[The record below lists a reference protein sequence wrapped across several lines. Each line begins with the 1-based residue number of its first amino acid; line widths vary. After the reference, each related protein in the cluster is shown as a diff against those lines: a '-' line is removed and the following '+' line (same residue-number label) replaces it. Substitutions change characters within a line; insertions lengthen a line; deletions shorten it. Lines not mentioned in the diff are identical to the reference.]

1 MRPVILAFLAAT
13 SAAAAELPSF
23 EATPGPIGEIR
34 IWGSPEDAKLLAD
47 WQTGF
52 RQYHPDASLKTE
64 LHGPDSTM
72 AGVYAGV
79 ADLAFLSREMRQPVE
94 RMAFEWEYHHP
105 AVQIP
110 VANGGLTA
118 RPSAALA
125 IFVSQ
130 DSPLTDLSMDRLR
143 ELLGSGRVYGPP
155 VDSIEAAFIRERV
168 LKGSY
173 KWSAGYRT
181 VEDVGVRL
189 AKLAADPEGIAVA
202 PATTGSDKVR
212 MVSISGVLPDPAN
225 LVSHAYP
232 LWREVAMVLNPPA
245 NPRVKEFLRYVLS
258 AEGQAALADYL
269 PLSAESVRS
278 ARDELAASENTIR
291 IWGHGSYDP
300 SIDFMGVLVKDWE
313 QGFQKLH
320 PEIRFENHLDGTAA
334 AVGAVYSGAGD
345 LALMGR
351 EIWPNEVAGF
361 REVKGYEPTVIDVV
375 TGSYD
380 VRNHGYA
387 VVFFVH
393 KDNPLDGLTLA
404 QLDAAFSLEHKR
416 SGKAAK
422 VWGDLGASGAWKDR
436 PIHLYGLPIARGF
449 AAYLEDA
456 IFDGSRLW
464 NPEIKEFADKP
475 GVIDGGQLMLDA
487 MASDP
492 DAIGYAGALYHN
504 DDVKPL
510 ALAREAG
517 GPYIAAGTAS
527 VTDHSY
533 PLIRMISM
541 VLDRAPGKKA
551 DPKLEA
557 FIRYI
562 LSRQGQEAVE
572 KDGAGYLPMTAPF
585 AARELKKL
593 E

>member
-1 MRPVILAFLAAT
+1 MKPAILALLLAT
-13 SAAAAELPSF
+13 SVAADELPAF
-23 EATPGPIGEIR
+23 QPTPGPIGEIR
-34 IWGSPEDAKLLAD
+34 IWGSPEDGKLLAE

-52 RQYHPDASLKTE
+52 RKYHPDAVLKTE

-72 AGVYAGV
+72 AGLYAGV
-79 ADLAFLSREMRQPVE
+79 ADLSFLSREMRQPVE

-105 AVQIP
+105 AAQIP
-110 VANGGLTA
+110 VANGGLTH

-125 IFVSQ
+125 VFVSKKNG
-130 DSPLTDLSMDRLR
+130 LSDVTLAQ
-143 ELLGSGRVYGPP
+143 LKSLFGSGDARVYGPS
-155 VDSIEAAFIRERV
+155 VDSVGAAFFRNRV
-168 LKGSY
+168 LNGSY
-173 KWSAGYRT
+173 KWSAGYQT
-181 VEDVGVRL
+181 IEDDGARL
-189 AKLAADPEGIAVA
+189 AKLADDPDAIALA
-202 PATTGSDKVR
+202 PVTAANDGVR
-212 MVSISGVLPDPAN
+212 MLSIAGVLPEPAN

-232 LWREVAMVLNPPA
+232 LWRSVAMVANPPA
-245 NPRVKEFLRYVLS
+245 SPKVKEFLRYVLS
-258 AEGQAALADYL
+258 REGQSALRDYL
-269 PLSAESVRS
+269 PLSAESAKKSREALEVQ
-278 ARDELAASENTIR
+278 TIR

-313 QGFQKLH
+313 AGFQKLH
-320 PEIRFENHLDGTAA
+320 PEIRFENRLDGTAA

-361 REVKGYEPTVIDVV
+361 KEVKGYDPTVIDVV

-393 KDNPLDGLTLA
+393 KQNPLSGLTLP
-404 QLDAAFSLEHKR
+404 QLDAAFSLEHL
-416 SGKAAK
+416 KART
-422 VWGDLGASGAWKDR
+422 WGDLGATGAWKDR

-456 IFDGSRLW
+456 VFGGSRLW
-464 NPEIKEFADKP
+464 NPDIREFADRP
-475 GVIDGGQLMLDA
+475 GEIDGGQLMLDA
-487 MASDP
+487 MAKDP
-492 DAIGYAGALYHN
+492 DALGYAGALYHN
-504 DDVKPL
+504 DQVKPL
-510 ALAREAG
+510 ALARRPGEPFVAASEA
-517 GPYIAAGTAS
+517 T

-541 VLDRAPGKKA
+541 VLDKAPGKKA
-551 DPKLEA
+551 DPKLDA

-562 LSRQGQEAVE
+562 LSQPGQESVV
-572 KDGAGYLPMTAPF
+572 KDGAGYLPMTPPF